1 MKRTLI
7 IVGIIVV
14 VGIAVWLASPFF
26 YSREVNESLADIVGE
41 MKVVTMEE
49 KEQMEASNAP
59 ETSEVMEKKT
69 EGAAMTKKPAEAKA
83 QADTSQPA
91 PTAPVTPEPAPQPQP
106 QPQSEPQPLQPA
118 EPMAVIAGQGTFS
131 GLAGH
136 NGSGKATLIK
146 VGDKYYVRFEDDFRV
161 TNGPDLYVDL
171 GRSGEHDGAARLGR
185 LKGSVG
191 GQNYE
196 VPAGIDVSAYNE
208 VWVWCRAFS
217 VPFAKASWL

>member
-91 PTAPVTPEPAPQPQP
+91 PTAPVTPEP
-106 QPQSEPQPLQPA
+106 
-118 EPMAVIAGQGTFS
+118 MAVIAGQGTFS

-146 VGDKYYVRFEDDFRV
+146 VGDKYYVRFEDYFRV